1 MSDDPSLNFL
11 ETTQAHSFASLA
23 SLAAKISLSD
33 AVKSTTADLLAADPA
48 VADDAEFLTL
58 GVVVTANDVVVA
70 SEFVGT
76 MVAAFEFVRT
86 MTVVG
91 LVCVFVG
98 TVVVVGSTAVVTAT
112 AAAAGATNGADV
124 ARKEAQVPGG
134 YRPASDASVGDAVVG
149 KVIAAAAPTGWED
162 PSNPAIVICQ

>member
-1 MSDDPSLNFL
+1 MNFL

-91 LVCVFVG
+91 LTCVFVG
-98 TVVVVGSTAVVTAT
+98 TVVVVGSTVVVT

-124 ARKEAQVPGG
+124 TRKEARVLGG
-134 YRPASDASVGDAVVG
+134 DGPASDASVGDACYFYV
-149 KVIAAAAPTGWED
+149 
-162 PSNPAIVICQ
+162 SLR